1 MTTGFA
7 DPTMTKTTLTALA
20 ALAAALVIP
29 AAASAQS
36 LGAAGTLPN
45 TFDRPAQSAPA
56 AAAPRAAPTA
66 PATPSDPA
74 KVAAAEKALK
84 ATIAA
89 MQAGAP
95 NYDAMTPDL
104 AAKVREQ
111 AANMA
116 PLIQS
121 FGALNGVSHVATQN
135 GAELFLVMF
144 ANAPTQW
151 IIGLSQEGKIGVL
164 LFRPAP
170 APTSAAPAT

>member
-1 MTTGFA
+1 
-7 DPTMTKTTLTALA
+7 MTKTTLTALA
-20 ALAAALVIP
+20 ALVAALIAP
-29 AAASAQS
+29 AAASAQN

-45 TFDRPAQSAPA
+45 TFDRPASAAPAPA
-56 AAAPRAAPTA
+56 AAPQTA
-66 PATPSDPA
+66 PAEASDPA
-74 KVAAAEKALK
+74 HVAATEAALK

-89 MQAGAP
+89 MQAGTP
-95 NYDAMTPDL
+95 NYAAMTPDL

-111 AANMA
+111 AATVT

-121 FGALNGVSHVATQN
+121 FGALNGLSHAGTQN

-151 IIGLSQEGKIGVL
+151 IINLTPEGKINAL

-170 APTSAAPAT
+170 AAPAT